1 MISANRERD
10 PSPVFPLG
18 LAYLAGPIEKAG
30 HSSRLLDLCFADDA
44 ARAVRRALDESV
56 PDVVLVSVRN
66 LDNVTWPASRSYVDG
81 VTEVVAIC
89 RERAVV
95 VLGGSAFSLEPL
107 SLLKATGAHC
117 GVVGEGEE
125 VVPRLL
131 ERIAAGVPLNGLP
144 GVVVPGGRPPASPRL
159 PASVGSPDRT
169 LFDVSRYLT
178 EGGAANVQTKRGCP
192 FGCTYCTY
200 PILEGARVR
209 TRPAAEVVHEL
220 RALVDEHG
228 VDYVE
233 FCDDIF
239 NFPEAAARE
248 LCEAMIAAGLK
259 LSWSAFV
266 NPGHLDARLLDLMVR
281 AGCDAVEV
289 GTDSGSAAM
298 LRSLGKS
305 FTVDEVRRASRLCRE
320 AGLAVAH
327 YLLFGGPGET
337 DETIAE
343 SVALMDELAPEAVI
357 VMVGIRIYAGTDLHA
372 TALAEG
378 LVTEDQCLLEPVFY
392 PAEPEL
398 RRIAGRVAEEAGRR
412 RNWIVPGLDVN
423 TSTGVLEMLRRRH
436 ERGPIWKVLGR
447 RASWRG
453 RNRDTASRRDV
464 GEPLSRQTPGRG
476 APDRVS

>member
-1 MISANRERD
+1 MVSANRERD

-18 LAYLAGPIEKAG
+18 LAYLAGPIEMAG
-30 HSSRLLDLCFADDA
+30 HSTRLLDLCFADDA
-44 ARAVRRALDESV
+44 ALALRRALDETS

-66 LDNVTWPASRSYVDG
+66 LDNVTWPASRSYVEG
-81 VTEVVAIC
+81 VAEVVGVC

-107 SLLKATGAHC
+107 SMLAATGAHC

-125 VVPRLL
+125 VVPLLL
-131 ERIAAGVPLNGLP
+131 ERIEAGIPLKGLP
-144 GVVVPGGRPPASPRL
+144 GVVVPGGGPPAAPRL
-159 PASVGSPDRT
+159 PASVGAPERG

-200 PILEGARVR
+200 PILEGTRVR
-209 TRPAAEVVHEL
+209 TRPAAEVVREL
-220 RALVDEHG
+220 AELVDRHG

-248 LCEAMIAAGLK
+248 LCEAMIAADLG

-266 NPGHLDARLLDLMVR
+266 NPGHLDERLLGLMVA
-281 AGCDAVEV
+281 AGCDAVEL
-289 GTDSGSAAM
+289 GTDSGSPAM

-305 FTVDEVRRASRLCRE
+305 FTVDEVRSASRLCRQ
-320 AGLAVAH
+320 AGIATAH
-327 YLLFGGPGET
+327 YLLFGAPGEN
-337 DETIAE
+337 DETISE
-343 SVALMDELAPEAVI
+343 SVALMDELAPDAVI
-357 VMVGIRIYAGTDLHA
+357 VMVGIRVYARTELHA

-378 LVTEDQCLLEPVFY
+378 VVAADQCLLEPVFY
-392 PAEPEL
+392 PAEPQL
-398 RRIAGRVAEEAGRR
+398 RRLAERVAAEAAGRR
-412 RNWIVPGLDVN
+412 SWIVPGLEVN
-423 TSTGVLEMLRRRH
+423 TSSGVLEMLRRRH

-447 RASWRG
+447 RATWRG
-453 RNRDTASRRDV
+453 RQARVAGA
-464 GEPLSRQTPGRG
+464 GEPGRARG
-476 APDRVS
+476 

>member
-18 LAYLAGPIEKAG
+18 LAYLAGPLEDAG
-30 HSSRLLDLCFADDA
+30 HSPRLLDLCFADDVPA
-44 ARAVRRALDESV
+44 AVRRALSETA
-56 PDVVLVSVRN
+56 PEVVLVSVRN
-66 LDNVTWPASRSYVDG
+66 LDNVTWPVSRSYVDG
-81 VTEVVAIC
+81 VREVVALC

-107 SLLKATGAHC
+107 SLLAATGAHC

-131 ERIAAGVPLNGLP
+131 ERIEAGAPLEGLP
-144 GVVVPGGRPPASPRL
+144 GVVVAGGAAPATPEL
-159 PASVGSPDRT
+159 PSSVGTPSRD
-169 LFDVSRYLT
+169 LFDVPRYLT

-192 FGCTYCTY
+192 FGCVYCTY
-200 PILEGARVR
+200 PVLEGSRVR
-209 TRPAAEVVHEL
+209 TRPAADVVREL
-220 RALVDEHG
+220 RVLVDGHG

-248 LCEAMIAAGLK
+248 LCEAMIAADLR

-266 NPGHLDARLLDLMVR
+266 NPGHLDAGLLDLMVR
-281 AGCDAVEV
+281 AGCDAVEL
-289 GTDSGSAAM
+289 GTDSGSPRV

-305 FTVDEVRRASRLCRE
+305 FTVGEVRLASRLCRE
-320 AGLAVAH
+320 AGVATAH
-327 YLLFGGPGET
+327 YLLFGGPGE
-337 DETIAE
+337 DEETVAE
-343 SVALMDELAPEAVI
+343 SVALMDELQPEAVI

-372 TALAEG
+372 TALREG
-378 LVTEDQCLLEPVFY
+378 VVGPDQCLLEPVFY
-392 PAEPEL
+392 PAEPKL
-398 RRIAGRVAEEAGRR
+398 RRIAERVAEAAGRR

-453 RNRDTASRRDV
+453 RARHAAPADGASGASR
-464 GEPLSRQTPGRG
+464 
-476 APDRVS
+476 

>member
-1 MISANRERD
+1 LKVLMISANRERD

-18 LAYLAGPIEKAG
+18 LAYLAGPIAKAG

-44 ARAVRRALDESV
+44 VLAARRALDESA

-81 VTEVVAIC
+81 VREIVAVC

-107 SLLKATGAHC
+107 SLLAATGAHC

-131 ERIAAGVPLNGLP
+131 ERIEAGVPLGGLP
-144 GVVVPGGRPPASPRL
+144 GVVVEGGGATASPRL
-159 PASVGSPDRT
+159 PASVGTPDRT

-209 TRPAAEVVHEL
+209 TRPAAEVVREL
-220 RALVDEHG
+220 RELVDEHG

-248 LCEAMIAAGLK
+248 LCEAMIAADLR

-266 NPGHLDARLLDLMVR
+266 NPGHLNARLLDLMVS
-281 AGCDAVEV
+281 AGCDAVEL

-305 FTVDEVRRASRLCRE
+305 FTVEEVRAASRFCRE
-320 AGLAVAH
+320 AGVAAAH

-337 DETIAE
+337 DGTIAE

-372 TALAEG
+372 TALAER

-398 RRIAGRVAEEAGRR
+398 RRIAERVAAEAGRR

-447 RASWRG
+447 RSSWRG
-453 RNRDTASRRDV
+453 RPPSVD
-464 GEPLSRQTPGRG
+464 GRER
-476 APDRVS
+476 PDPPRG

>member
-1 MISANRERD
+1 MVSANRERD

-18 LAYLAGPIEKAG
+18 LAYLAGPIERAG
-30 HSSRLLDLCFADDA
+30 HSARLLDLCFAEDA
-44 ARAVRRALDESV
+44 GRAVLGALDEMA

-81 VTEVVAIC
+81 VREVVSIC

-95 VLGGSAFSLEPL
+95 VLGGSAFSLEPRA
-107 SLLKATGAHC
+107 LLAATGAHC

-125 VVPRLL
+125 VVPLLL
-131 ERIAAGVPLNGLP
+131 ERIEAGAPLGGLP
-144 GVVVPGGRPPASPRL
+144 GVVVPGGRPAAGPRV
-159 PASVGSPDRT
+159 PSTVGAPERA
-169 LFDVSRYLT
+169 LFDVARYLT

-200 PILEGARVR
+200 PVLEGSRVR
-209 TRPAAEVVHEL
+209 TRPAAEVVREL
-220 RALVDEHG
+220 RELVDRHG

-248 LCEAMIAAGLK
+248 LCEAMIAADLG

-266 NPGHLDARLLDLMVR
+266 NPGHLDARLLDLMVA
-281 AGCDAVEV
+281 AGCDAVEL
-289 GTDSGSAAM
+289 GTDSGSPAM

-305 FTVDEVRRASRLCRE
+305 FTVDDVRRASRLCRE
-320 AGLAVAH
+320 AGIATAH
-327 YLLFGGPGET
+327 YLLFGAPGEN
-337 DETIAE
+337 DETVSE

-357 VMVGIRIYAGTDLHA
+357 VMVGIRVYAGTELHA

-378 LVTEDQCLLEPVFY
+378 VVARDQCLLEPVFY
-392 PAEPEL
+392 PAEPRL
-398 RRIAGRVAEEAGRR
+398 RRLAERVAAEAAGRR
-412 RNWIVPGLDVN
+412 SWIVPGLDVN
-423 TSTGVLEMLRRRH
+423 TSSGVLEMLRRRH

-453 RNRDTASRRDV
+453 RRAKVSGPQPP
-464 GEPLSRQTPGRG
+464 GEVLG
-476 APDRVS
+476 

>member
-1 MISANRERD
+1 
-10 PSPVFPLG
+10 V
-18 LAYLAGPIEKAG
+18 
-30 HSSRLLDLCFADDA
+30 
-44 ARAVRRALDESV
+44 
-56 PDVVLVSVRN
+56 
-66 LDNVTWPASRSYVDG
+66 
-81 VTEVVAIC
+81 
-89 RERAVV
+89 
-95 VLGGSAFSLEPL
+95 
-107 SLLKATGAHC
+107 GA
-117 GVVGEGEE
+117 
-125 VVPRLL
+125 
-131 ERIAAGVPLNGLP
+131 
-144 GVVVPGGRPPASPRL
+144 
-159 PASVGSPDRT
+159 PDRA

-209 TRPAAEVVHEL
+209 TRPAAEVVREL
-220 RALVDEHG
+220 RSLVDEHG

-248 LCEAMIAAGLK
+248 LCEAMIAADLR

-281 AGCDAVEV
+281 AGCDAVEL
-289 GTDSGSAAM
+289 GTDSGSPAM

-305 FTVDEVRRASRLCRE
+305 FTVEEVRRASCLCRD
-320 AGLAVAH
+320 AGVATAH
-327 YLLFGGPGET
+327 YLLFGGPGEN

-378 LVTEDQCLLEPVFY
+378 IVAPDQCLLEPVFY

-398 RRIAGRVAEEAGRR
+398 RRIAQRVAAEAGRR
-412 RNWIVPGLDVN
+412 RNWIVPGLEVN

-453 RNRDTASRRDV
+453 RNRHAAEVR
-464 GEPLSRQTPGRG
+464 P
-476 APDRVS
+476 

>member
-1 MISANRERD
+1 LKVLMISANRERD

-30 HSSRLLDLCFADDA
+30 HSSRLLDLCFAPDVA
-44 ARAVRRALDESV
+44 LAVRRALDESA
-56 PDVVLVSVRN
+56 PDVVLVSIRN

-81 VTEVVAIC
+81 VREVVAIC
-89 RERAVV
+89 RPRAVV

-131 ERIAAGVPLNGLP
+131 ERIAAGVDPKGLP
-144 GVVVPGGRPPASPRL
+144 GVVVAGDGAPPSPRL
-159 PASVGSPDRT
+159 PAAVGTPDRA

-200 PILEGARVR
+200 PILEGTRVR
-209 TRPAAEVVHEL
+209 TRPSAEVVREL
-220 RALVDEHG
+220 RELVDEHG

-248 LCEAMIAAGLK
+248 LCEAMIAADLK

-281 AGCDAVEV
+281 AGCDAVEL

-305 FTVDEVRRASRLCRE
+305 FTVDEVRRASQLCRD
-320 AGLAVAH
+320 AGVATAH
-327 YLLFGGPGET
+327 YLLFGGPGEN
-337 DETIAE
+337 DGTIAE

-357 VMVGIRIYAGTDLHA
+357 VMVGIRIYAGTSLHGI
-372 TALAEG
+372 ALHEG
-378 LVTEDQCLLEPVFY
+378 VVAADQCLLEPAFY
-392 PAEPEL
+392 PAEAEL
-398 RRIAGRVAEEAGRR
+398 RRIAERVAGEAGRR
-412 RNWIVPGLDVN
+412 RNWIVPGLEVN

-436 ERGPIWKVLGR
+436 ERGPIWKVLGL

-453 RNRDTASRRDV
+453 RT
-464 GEPLSRQTPGRG
+464 RQVAEAG
-476 APDRVS
+476 S

>member
-18 LAYLAGPIEKAG
+18 LACLAGPIEKAG
-30 HSSRLLDLCFADDA
+30 HSSSLLDLCFADDVPL
-44 ARAVRRALDESV
+44 AVRRALDESA

-81 VTEVVAIC
+81 VREVVAVC

-107 SLLKATGAHC
+107 SMLAATGAHC

-131 ERIAAGVPLNGLP
+131 ERIETGVPLYGLP
-144 GVVVPGGRPPASPRL
+144 GVVVEGGGPPASPRL
-159 PASVGSPDRT
+159 PASVGAPDRA

-209 TRPAAEVVHEL
+209 TRPSAEVVAEL
-220 RALVDEHG
+220 RTLVDDHG

-266 NPGHLDARLLDLMVR
+266 NPGHLDARLLDLMVT
-281 AGCDAVEV
+281 AGCDAVEL

-305 FTVDEVRRASRLCRE
+305 FTVEEVRRASRLCRE
-320 AGLAVAH
+320 AGLATAH
-327 YLLFGGPGET
+327 YLLFGGPGEN

-378 LVTEDQCLLEPVFY
+378 VVASGQCLLEPVFY
-392 PAEPEL
+392 PSEPEL
-398 RRIAGRVAEEAGRR
+398 RRIADRVAAEAGRR

-436 ERGPIWKVLGR
+436 QRGPIWKVLGR

-453 RNRDTASRRDV
+453 RNRHEAEAR
-464 GEPLSRQTPGRG
+464 P
-476 APDRVS
+476 